1 MICHKFAILS
11 EGGALQLRASMTTTS
26 ILDPVAER
34 VELLLAK
41 YEALVQ
47 TNRLLT
53 EEIEAVRKER
63 DSLQSRLKA
72 ARARVDDLIER
83 LPANREAS

>member
-1 MICHKFAILS
+1 
-11 EGGALQLRASMTTTS
+11 MTTTS

-34 VELLLAK
+34 VELLLTK

-47 TNRLLT
+47 ANRQLT
-53 EEIEAVRKER
+53 EEVEALHKER
-63 DSLQSRLKA
+63 DSLKSRLKA